1 MSGLLVALGIMV
13 SLISGILSVLYVYQ
27 VLLGHLVVIGLCHG

>member
-13 SLISGILSVLYVYQ
+13 SLISGMLSVLYVFTRFY
-27 VLLGHLVVIGLCHG
+27 LDT